1 MIMFLGEYEYKVDN
15 KGRLPLPPKFRK
27 DIVDGLVL
35 TMIADDCITVFAK
48 ESFEKMTANQAP
60 TSFSM
65 SDDQRRVNRHIFS
78 NANEVSIDNQ
88 GRIALPANL
97 RERCGITN
105 EAVILGVS
113 NGFEI
118 WNIDSWK
125 KEQISAGEARQRM
138 DALEERK

>member
-1 MIMFLGEYEYKVDN
+1 MFLGTYEYKVDN

-35 TMIADDCITVFAK
+35 TMIADDCITVYAK
-48 ESFEKMTANQAP
+48 EDFDKMTTNQQAN
-60 TSFSM
+60 SFSM

-88 GRIALPANL
+88 GRIALPSNL
-97 RERCGITN
+97 RERCGITSD
-105 EAVILGVS
+105 AVILGIS
-113 NGFEI
+113 NYFEI
-118 WNIDSWK
+118 WNADGYQ

-138 DALEERK
+138 NAMEERK

>member
-1 MIMFLGEYEYKVDN
+1 MFLGIHEYKVDN

-27 DIVDGLVL
+27 DIADGLVL
-35 TMIADDCITVFAK
+35 TMIADDCITVYTK
-48 ESFEKMTANQAP
+48 EDFDKMTSNQLP
-60 TSFSM
+60 NSFSM

-97 RERCGITN
+97 RERCGIAS

-113 NGFEI
+113 NYFEI
-118 WNIDSWK
+118 WNAEGYE

-138 DALEERK
+138 NAMEERK

>member
-1 MIMFLGEYEYKVDN
+1 MIMFLGKHEYKVDN

-35 TMIADDCITVFAK
+35 TMVADDCITVFSK
-48 ESFEKMTANQAP
+48 EDFEKMTSNQLP
-60 TSFSM
+60 SSFSM

-78 NANEVSIDNQ
+78 NAEEVSIDNQ
-88 GRIALPANL
+88 GRIALPASL
-97 RERCGITN
+97 RERCGITS
-105 EAVILGVS
+105 EAVILGIS

-118 WNIDSWK
+118 WNTDNWK

-138 DALEERK
+138 NSLEERK

>member
-1 MIMFLGEYEYKVDN
+1 MFLGTHEYKVDN

-35 TMIADDCITVFAK
+35 TMIADDCITVYTQEAFAQ
-48 ESFEKMTANQAP
+48 MTSNQLP
-60 TSFSM
+60 GSFSM

-97 RERCGITN
+97 RERCGITTG
-105 EAVILGVS
+105 AVILGIS
-113 NGFEI
+113 NSFEI
-118 WNIDSWK
+118 WDTERYK

-138 DALEERK
+138 EYLEDRK

>member
-1 MIMFLGEYEYKVDN
+1 MFLGIHEYKVDN

-27 DIVDGLVL
+27 DIADGLVL
-35 TMIADDCITVFAK
+35 TMIADDCITVYTK
-48 ESFEKMTANQAP
+48 EDFDKMTANQLP
-60 TSFSM
+60 NSFSM

-97 RERCGITN
+97 RERCGLTS

-113 NGFEI
+113 NYFEI
-118 WNIDSWK
+118 WNTEGYK

-138 DALEERK
+138 NAMEDRK